1 MLNKMKNGWVIEPL
15 CLFCTFL
22 KYENSKMIENIQPPI
37 AKIIPTE
44 LEKFGDVRVD
54 NYFWLKDRENPE
66 VIDYLHK
73 KNDIMK
79 K

>member
-15 CLFCTFL
+15 CLFLYLLTNM
-22 KYENSKMIENIQPPI
+22 KTQKMIENIQPPI

-54 NYFWLKDRENPE
+54 NYFG
-66 VIDYLHK
+66 
-73 KNDIMK
+73 
-79 K
+79 

>member
-1 MLNKMKNGWVIEPL
+1 
-15 CLFCTFL
+15 
-22 KYENSKMIENIQPPI
+22 MIENIQPPI

-44 LEKFGDVRVD
+44 LEFGDVRVD

-73 KNDIMK
+73 ENDYYEK
-79 K
+79 

>member
-1 MLNKMKNGWVIEPL
+1 
-15 CLFCTFL
+15 
-22 KYENSKMIENIQPPI
+22 MIENIQPPI

-73 KNDIMK
+73 ENDYYEK
-79 K
+79 

>member
-15 CLFCTFL
+15 CLFCTFYKHEKL
-22 KYENSKMIENIQPPI
+22 KMIENIQPPI

-66 VIDYLHK
+66 VIDYCIRK
-73 KNDIMK
+73 IIMK